1 MARKVIDFNVDSPGR
16 DQGKVFRITEMPAS
30 QAERWAMRAFMAMG
44 AAGVEVPESV
54 QQNGV
59 AGLAG
64 MTHKLLEGVTAIP
77 FELAEPLLD
86 EMMDCVQAMP
96 NPDDKSITRR
106 LVESDIEE
114 VSTRFRL
121 RLQILKLHS
130 DFSGAGDTSTSGHPS
145 A

>member
-1 MARKVIDFNVDSPGR
+1 MPRKVVDYTVDTPGR

-44 AAGVEVPESV
+44 AAGVEVPENV
-54 QQNGV
+54 QQNGA

-64 MTHKLLEGVTAIP
+64 MTHKLLEGISSIP

-86 EMMDCVQAMP
+86 EMMDCVQALP
-96 NPDDKSITRR
+96 NPDDKSVVRR

-121 RLQILKLHS
+121 RLQILKLHA
-130 DFSGAGDTSTSGHPS
+130 DFSGADDTSTSGLPS